1 MSLSADS
8 PIDCE
13 RPLLSEMIMVM
24 VMVMVMVTGSMP
36 LLVPLVRVV
45 TATLCCYHVP

>member
-1 MSLSADS
+1 MGLSADS

-24 VMVMVMVTGSMP
+24 VMVMVTGSMP
-36 LLVPLVRVV
+36 LLVPCVRVV
-45 TATLCCYHVP
+45 TATLCCYYVP